1 MKSKKFLSRIV
12 SLGAALALTC
22 SMFPMPA
29 LQAEEAGEKEQQK
42 EAGKE
47 AGKADGEEKRE
58 SGREE
63 GAGERLEEEAEEKIV
78 REIVEINTEQ
88 DFLAFAEEC
97 SLDSWSLHK
106 LVRLNADLDL
116 SDADFGAIQVF
127 AGIFDGQG
135 HTISGFRYS
144 GDGYV
149 AGLFRYIEKEGTVE
163 NLTLK
168 GEVPASDE
176 KECIGGLC
184 GVNYGTIANCS
195 FQGNVS

>member
-1 MKSKKFLSRIV
+1 M
-12 SLGAALALTC
+12 
-22 SMFPMPA
+22 
-29 LQAEEAGEKEQQK
+29 
-42 EAGKE
+42 
-47 AGKADGEEKRE
+47 
-58 SGREE
+58 
-63 GAGERLEEEAEEKIV
+63 
-78 REIVEINTEQ
+78 EINTEQ
-88 DFLAFAEEC
+88 DFVAFAEEC

-116 SDADFGAIQVF
+116 SDVDFGAIQVF
-127 AGIFDGQG
+127 AGTFDGQG

-195 FQGNVS
+195 FQGNVSGKTTVGGLAGVNEGTGIIRNSFAGGRVTGYYSTGGVAGKNHGIVSSCINRA